1 MLRKKETWSRLQ
13 HERRINTNIYLSYKH
28 MVNQLWSQ
36 SSISG
41 DRSWA
46 QGAKTMDKTNI
57 YMKCHFLSSRFG
69 WFVTSSEQN
78 RTLFMDWVYVYV
90 FSKVMSSNYVGWC
103 QISLNI

>member
-46 QGAKTMDKTNI
+46 QGAKTMDRLISTWNVI
-57 YMKCHFLSSRFG
+57 FFLPD
-69 WFVTSSEQN
+69 
-78 RTLFMDWVYVYV
+78 L
-90 FSKVMSSNYVGWC
+90 VG
-103 QISLNI
+103 L